1 MFANQLLKA
10 HGEKLF
16 NAVDM
21 VVNTLEDFTS
31 LVPILIQLGFSHYR
45 WGVRDEH
52 FPVSCNFE
60 MTLVFVF

>member
-21 VVNTLEDFTS
+21 VVNS
-31 LVPILIQLGFSHYR
+31 LDDLGSLIPILVQLGFSHHR
-45 WGVRDEH
+45 WGVRNEH
-52 FPVSCNFE
+52 FPVINFFFE
-60 MTLVFVF
+60 IFLI